1 MCARYSLTVLA
12 EDLAR
17 KLGAAIQPALFGP
30 DGFRPRYNA
39 APTQKLPVLTG
50 GVPRQLEL
58 LQWGLIPS
66 WAKDASIGHKLIN
79 ARAETVLEKPSFR
92 RPFARQRC
100 LVLADGFYEWRTTD
114 RGKMPYRFVVR
125 DGAPFAFAGL
135 WDSWHDPAGSERRTF
150 TILTTQPN
158 DLVAP
163 IHNRMPV
170 ILPDDAYEQWLS
182 NAVAPESLLSLLT
195 PYPAEAMAAYPV
207 SRLVNSPHHDT
218 PAVLEPLR

>member
-12 EDLAR
+12 EDFAR
-17 KLGAAIQPALFGP
+17 KLGASVQLALFGP

-39 APTQKLPVLTG
+39 APTQKLPVITG

-66 WAKDASIGHKLIN
+66 WAKDPSIGIKLIN

-92 RPFARQRC
+92 RPFQRQRC
-100 LVLADGFYEWRTTD
+100 LVLADGFYEWQATE
-114 RGKMPYRFVVR
+114 RGKVPYRFVVR
-125 DGAPFAFAGL
+125 GGAPFAFAGL
-135 WDSWHDPAGSERRTF
+135 WDSWRDPSGPERRTF

-170 ILPDDAYEQWLS
+170 ILPETAYEHWLS
-182 NAVAPESLLSLLT
+182 SAVAPESLLPLLT
-195 PYPAEAMAAYPV
+195 PYPAEVMAASPV
-207 SRLVNSPHHDT
+207 SRLVNSPHNDT
-218 PAVLEPLR
+218 PAVLAPPR